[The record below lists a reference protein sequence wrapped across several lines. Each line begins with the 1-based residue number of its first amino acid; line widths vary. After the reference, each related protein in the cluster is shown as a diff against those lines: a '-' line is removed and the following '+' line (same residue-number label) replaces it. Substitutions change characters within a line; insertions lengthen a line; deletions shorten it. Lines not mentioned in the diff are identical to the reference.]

1 MKNLGKIS
9 AVLAVAASLAL
20 SGCDASAQAE
30 PETKPSSS
38 TSAESTATA
47 TESVTYEA
55 VAVTPD
61 LTAANPMDQDVE
73 ALVKST
79 PFAPEMHQA
88 YTEPEIVEGTTVAL
102 NWIEQMVDI
111 PEIYSKDRNPAEDDK
126 IILSKFIETIKPMY
140 QAEAIEKTSVGGGH
154 VVVPVSDTD
163 GHWMGVTEDSSGERV
178 LDSQT
183 WSFDGAPESIVWS
196 NINVDT
202 RVGVNGEILI
212 GVYAVGSYPVVNVD
226 GSKGI
231 VPVNFRVAT
240 VKSDTEPGKWMVNG
254 WHWEASELIP
264 K

>member
-20 SGCDASAQAE
+20 SGCGASAQEE

-38 TSAESTATA
+38 AAQETTAPAE
-47 TESVTYEA
+47 V

-61 LTAANPMDQDVE
+61 LTAPNPMDQDVE
-73 ALVKST
+73 ALVEST
-79 PFAPEMHQA
+79 IFAPEMRQA
-88 YTEPEIVEGTTVAL
+88 YTDPEIVEGTTVAL
-102 NWIEQMVDI
+102 NWIEQLVDI

-140 QAEAIEKTSVGGGH
+140 QEEVIAKTSVGGGH
-154 VVVPVSDTD
+154 ILAPVADES
-163 GHWMGVTEDSSGERV
+163 GLWMGVTEDSSGERV
-178 LDSQT
+178 INPQT

-196 NINVDT
+196 DVSVDA

-212 GVYAVGSYPVVNVD
+212 AIYAVASYPVVNND

-231 VPVNFRVAT
+231 VPINFRVAT